1 MSKFN
6 KPLNDGLRDAAAAY
20 AQTRSSGVVLAIKT
34 AMATIDAEM
43 ADHDNIYPHNS
54 GKLNQRE
61 LCRRAGVHFMTL
73 QSPAHKETTRKQVDA
88 WIESKSS
95 VTKTA
100 ATKAVTDR
108 AAYWKEQHRLVATQI
123 HVYELEH
130 KEKDLVIEQLRD
142 ENSKLREQ
150 LSKAS
155 KNKILNIVT
164 KPSKEK

>member
-1 MSKFN
+1 MSKLN
-6 KPLNDGLRDAAAAY
+6 KPLNAGLRHAAAAY
-20 AQTRSSGVVLAIKT
+20 AQTKSSRIVLAINA

-43 ADHDNIYPHNS
+43 ADHDNLYPHNG

-88 WIESKSS
+88 WIESKAS
-95 VTKTA
+95 VTKKA

-108 AAYWKEQHRLVATQI
+108 VAYWKEQHRLVATQI

-130 KEKDLVIEQLRD
+130 KEKDLVIKHLRD

-164 KPSKEK
+164 KPCEEK